1 MSRIECSEPR
11 HRGFTLIELLVSMI
25 MVSTMMIGVIEFFL
39 LQHRTHARQEQG
51 VATEENLRL
60 ASSMITDALRNA
72 RYAAPSGSALVTN
85 VFPSLTSNPLLVAG
99 ANSTTPD
106 SISVA
111 ACFKEPVAH
120 LAIAAVA
127 GATVALTLDTSVD
140 GILDTNTK
148 SLVRIGES
156 ELAKVTSVTGS
167 SITVDTSPPTS
178 RPVQYNHPIGANV
191 CRVDRI
197 TFSVANNQLLR
208 NDNQGVGQ
216 LAAADNIALLK
227 ITLTP
232 PKTYSVVLTAQPSG
246 PDPVTG
252 AAANSLQRTLST
264 TVTLRN

>member
-216 LAAADNIALLK
+216 L
-227 ITLTP
+227 
-232 PKTYSVVLTAQPSG
+232 
-246 PDPVTG
+246 
-252 AAANSLQRTLST
+252 
-264 TVTLRN
+264 